1 MLKSFNAPVFNTSP
15 TIMTSPFLMD
25 NLLNTK
31 FEHSQQSSPG
41 SENIGPRKLVD
52 RDSRGLLTC
61 PVPPKNPAGSSYY
74 NGNASPGTINEILA
88 TKQHQ
93 QNQLE
98 SAPGIVT
105 SRLLSPHHQEA
116 LGPTAT
122 ASLTLGITASYS
134 IVAQDSHGLPAMLPT
149 ARRHQPA
156 IVTCSCGGSDECCAA
171 KRDLGHSLAYYHG
184 QPGHCASNGCCCY
197 DRRNDNTSLRA
208 SLKQDSTPSQAKP
221 ILKFSVSAILGADAV
236 KSTPCTDPLL
246 HGNGPPLFGYAG
258 IGSGSSIAKP
268 IPRPAAMFN
277 PHLHTL
283 LACRH
288 PYLTVSTPNTG
299 GSVGPGGSS
308 GAPTAV
314 FPLPGTF
321 PWANSSRGKPRR
333 GMMRRAVFSDL
344 QRKGLEKR
352 FQIQKYISKPDRKK
366 LAEKLGLKDSQ
377 VKIWFQNRRMKW
389 RNSKERELLAS
400 GGSREQTLP
409 NKNNPNPDLSDAE
422 GDRPKID
429 LSDLSPLTS
438 PELPP
443 HHGSHKVGQH
453 DDDVMLDHDGQLLVL
468 DTSPDEKQLLRHHE
482 QDLDED
488 SGGEDEE
495 EDEEEINV
503 T

>member
-1 MLKSFNAPVFNTSP
+1 MHPFPLDTSSAYSIATPFYYQSMLKSFNAPVFNTSP

-41 SENIGPRKLVD
+41 NENIGPRKLVD

-236 KSTPCTDPLL
+236 KSTPCT
-246 HGNGPPLFGYAG
+246 GN
-258 IGSGSSIAKP
+258 
-268 IPRPAAMFN
+268 RD
-277 PHLHTL
+277 
-283 LACRH
+283 
-288 PYLTVSTPNTG
+288 LT
-299 GSVGPGGSS
+299 
-308 GAPTAV
+308 
-314 FPLPGTF
+314 
-321 PWANSSRGKPRR
+321 
-333 GMMRRAVFSDL
+333 
-344 QRKGLEKR
+344 
-352 FQIQKYISKPDRKK
+352 
-366 LAEKLGLKDSQ
+366 
-377 VKIWFQNRRMKW
+377 
-389 RNSKERELLAS
+389 
-400 GGSREQTLP
+400 
-409 NKNNPNPDLSDAE
+409 
-422 GDRPKID
+422 
-429 LSDLSPLTS
+429 
-438 PELPP
+438 
-443 HHGSHKVGQH
+443 
-453 DDDVMLDHDGQLLVL
+453 
-468 DTSPDEKQLLRHHE
+468 
-482 QDLDED
+482 
-488 SGGEDEE
+488 
-495 EDEEEINV
+495 
-503 T
+503 